1 MTRHNLLIAMLL
13 LCSAATIADDATP
26 AAKDSLNEQSGFARF
41 FSRLYIPCE
50 IGVAYS
56 PAGMLKPGYT
66 LKVAL
71 EWRHSQAK
79 GLYYCL
85 IYNDRALGYSDQ
97 LPIGSNLTKG
107 KAHFSDVII
116 GPGYRFA
123 VCKNFRIATL
133 LQAGVSICEY
143 NSVIPSSLTNPENPS
158 EPLYDLEDRMNITPV
173 LRLSA
178 YFEYYLF
185 KTFALF
191 LSAGYTQHLQPT
203 PFSHTLG
210 TDGCLGVNIG
220 FTTTL
225 Y

>member
-1 MTRHNLLIAMLL
+1 MTKHYVLIGILL
-13 LCSAATIADDATP
+13 LCCATVIADDATP
-26 AAKDSLNEQSGFARF
+26 AAKDSLSEQSGFARF

-50 IGVAYS
+50 IGVSYCPS
-56 PAGMLKPGYT
+56 GMLKPGYT

-71 EWRHSQAK
+71 EWRHNQAK

-85 IYNDRALGYSDQ
+85 IYNDRALGYSEQ

-123 VCKNFRIATL
+123 VCKNFCIATL
-133 LQAGVSICEY
+133 LQVGVSICEY
-143 NSVIPSSLTNPENPS
+143 NSVSTSSLINPKNPS
-158 EPLYDLEDRMNITPV
+158 EPLYDLEDRMCITPA

-191 LSAGYTQHLQPT
+191 LSAGYTQQLQPT
-203 PFSHTLG
+203 PFSPTLR
-210 TDGCLGVNIG
+210 TDGCLGVNFG